1 MPSAIE
7 QVVNIYVSLGN
18 RQRLEA
24 MRLERQQQTSQGA
37 VPPPTSVAS
46 DESTRK
52 LVDHP
57 TTPIVLITERH

>member
-52 LVDHP
+52 FVDHP
-57 TTPIVLITERH
+57 MTPIVLITERH